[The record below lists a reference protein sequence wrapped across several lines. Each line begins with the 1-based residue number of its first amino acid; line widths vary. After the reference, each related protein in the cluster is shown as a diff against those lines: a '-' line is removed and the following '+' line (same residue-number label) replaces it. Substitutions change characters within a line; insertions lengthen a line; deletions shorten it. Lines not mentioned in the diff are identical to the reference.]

1 MILITG
7 ASGTVGRELVKRMA
21 RPEERI
27 RAMVRDRDRAAS
39 IAYPGVDLVSGDFA
53 NIQSLD
59 DALSGVN
66 KAFLLTAPS
75 PDQLEWETNFL
86 EAASRSNLRHIVK
99 LSALGA
105 APDSPARL
113 FRAHAEAEIRLQNS
127 GIPYTILRPNQ
138 FMQNFLNF
146 RDSIIHRGEFYAPM
160 GDGHISIVD
169 VRDVAAVAEAVLC
182 EYGYEDKIFDITG
195 PESLT
200 YADIASRFSLELGKP
215 VAFVDVPPETMADAM
230 LENGLPHWMVEGLLE
245 MFAIWKFNG
254 ASEVAGTIT
263 HVAKG
268 EPTSFRQF
276 AHDYAP
282 QFGYADRDPLQ
293 KIMDVV
299 TFDSMTPGK

>member
-27 RAMVRDRDRAAS
+27 RVMVRDRDRAAS
-39 IAYPGVDLVSGDFA
+39 IAYPGVDIVSGDFA
-53 NIQSLD
+53 DIQTLD
-59 DALSGVN
+59 DSMSGVN
-66 KAFLLTAPS
+66 KAFLLTPPG
-75 PDQLEWETNFL
+75 PDQLEYETNFL
-86 EAASRSNLRHIVK
+86 QAASRSNLRHIVK

-105 APDSPARL
+105 TPDSPARL
-113 FRAHAEAEIRLQNS
+113 LRAHAESEIRLRNS

-160 GDGHISIVD
+160 GEGRISIVD
-169 VRDVAAVAEAVLC
+169 VRDVAAVAEAVLS
-182 EYGYEDKIFDITG
+182 EYGHEDKAYDITG

-200 YADIASRFSLELGKP
+200 YAEIASRFSMELGKP
-215 VAFVDVPPETMADAM
+215 VAYVDVPPEKLGDAM
-230 LENGLPHWMVEGLLE
+230 LQNGLPQWMVEGVLE
-245 MFAIWKFNG
+245 LYAIWKFNG
-254 ASEVAGTIT
+254 ASEVTGAVS
-263 HVAKG
+263 HVAKA
-268 EPTSFRQF
+268 EPTTFTQF

-282 QFGYADRDPLQ
+282 QFGYHDRDPLQ